1 MTFRVEGTSH
11 LGKGRCFH
19 PLPDFGKGDMKLACT
34 CHAAKRK
41 EGMLAVPEFLIARV
55 IDIKDQ
61 RSGRDDKMLA
71 SR

>member
-1 MTFRVEGTSH
+1 
-11 LGKGRCFH
+11 
-19 PLPDFGKGDMKLACT
+19 
-34 CHAAKRK
+34 
-41 EGMLAVPEFLIARV
+41 MLAVPEFLIARV